1 MTKPITT
8 IISGRPKAERTIQ
21 QRVRLSAYELAV
33 KAAAASGPG
42 VSVTD
47 IVSQG
52 TATLAAAVLAHHPAA
67 QEAADIVLSVQ
78 EAKRRAAKG
87 KSTR

>member
-1 MTKPITT
+1 MTNPLIPIP

-21 QRVRLSAYELAV
+21 QRVRLSAHELAV
-33 KAAAASGPG
+33 KAAAAAGPG

-52 TATLAAAVLAHHPAA
+52 TATLAAAVLAQHVPTPEPA
-67 QEAADIVLSVQ
+67 ILSVKQ
-78 EAKRRAAKG
+78 AKAKAG
-87 KSTR
+87 KATR